1 MKNRSGPWHRRF
13 PLRARII
20 GAFTL
25 GAIIA
30 TLFLVIIT
38 YGLSRE
44 SMLRQRE
51 ASSQQQFF
59 ANARQVQGALRAED
73 PDFALILESLPSLS
87 GSRSILRTSE
97 NTWVSLS
104 LAPSDLPT
112 LLIDEVKN
120 ASTARQMRYR
130 LEGESQ
136 LAVGLRLRPSQ
147 ISTLTDVAYFE
158 ITPLSEIESTLES
171 LGLILILG
179 AITTVLIGASA
190 GLWASGR
197 VLSPLTD
204 ISTVAQALAKGQFAA
219 RVETIDDPDLMP
231 IIKSFNDMAA
241 TMEQR
246 IAKDARF
253 ASDVSHELRSPLMT
267 LRASIEVMQSRRIE
281 LSERA
286 SQALD
291 LLADD
296 VNRFEK
302 LVQDLLDLARS
313 NSGSIPSD
321 LVNMTEL
328 VEATVAMFEEQP
340 PISILDGANNALVI
354 GDKRRLA
361 QVFDNLLRNA
371 EKYANGA
378 TLIEIT
384 QSEGRVQI
392 SVEDAGPG
400 VSPSE
405 RELIFQAFTRGNAA
419 KNRGTGAGAGLGLAL
434 VDEHTRRHGGS
445 AKVENRR
452 DGQRGARFTIDL
464 PMVGR
469 R

>member
-1 MKNRSGPWHRRF
+1 
-13 PLRARII
+13 
-20 GAFTL
+20 
-25 GAIIA
+25 
-30 TLFLVIIT
+30 
-38 YGLSRE
+38 
-44 SMLRQRE
+44 
-51 ASSQQQFF
+51 
-59 ANARQVQGALRAED
+59 
-73 PDFALILESLPSLS
+73 
-87 GSRSILRTSE
+87 
-97 NTWVSLS
+97 
-104 LAPSDLPT
+104 
-112 LLIDEVKN
+112 
-120 ASTARQMRYR
+120 
-130 LEGESQ
+130 
-136 LAVGLRLRPSQ
+136 
-147 ISTLTDVAYFE
+147 
-158 ITPLSEIESTLES
+158 
-171 LGLILILG
+171 
-179 AITTVLIGASA
+179 
-190 GLWASGR
+190 LWASGR

-231 IIKSFNDMAA
+231 IIRSFNDMAA

-328 VEATVAMFEEQP
+328 VEATVAMFEKQP

-378 TLIEIT
+378 TLM
-384 QSEGRVQI
+384 R
-392 SVEDAGPG
+392 GPG
-400 VSPSE
+400 YLLRSE
-405 RELIFQAFTRGNAA
+405 NLFFKPLPAETQQKTEVRAAAQA
-419 KNRGTGAGAGLGLAL
+419 LGLLSSMSTLGDTEA
-434 VDEHTRRHGGS
+434 
-445 AKVENRR
+445 
-452 DGQRGARFTIDL
+452 QRK
-464 PMVGR
+464 
-469 R
+469 